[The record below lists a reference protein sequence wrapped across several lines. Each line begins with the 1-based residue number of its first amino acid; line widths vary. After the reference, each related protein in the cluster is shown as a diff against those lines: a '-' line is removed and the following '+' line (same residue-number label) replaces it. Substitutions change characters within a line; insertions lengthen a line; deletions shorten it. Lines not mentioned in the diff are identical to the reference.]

1 VNAPAPAPDPRVA
14 KTAPS
19 PGLRFVARQP
29 ILTKDEKVFGYELL
43 FFRDGIEDYFCPKDA
58 EAASKV
64 MLDSSLIMGLDVLC
78 NGGRAFV
85 NCTRDMLLKDYVT
98 LAPSSQT
105 VVEILESVEPDDLV
119 MAACQR
125 LKEGGYMI
133 ALDDFAMDDKREPL
147 TNIADIIKVDVQGT
161 TAEERTAIVKKYGP
175 WHCRMLAEKVGT
187 REEFL
192 AAKKAGFAYFQGYFF
207 RRPET
212 VKTHAVPGNQLNY
225 IKMLQVVSKPEL
237 EPREI
242 ENAIKGEASLCYRLL
257 RYMNSASFGFSNE
270 IHSVRHALSILGE
283 REVRRWVRLVV
294 TLAAGQNKSSDLVLS
309 ALVRGRFCELLS
321 PKIKHGESDLF
332 LLGLLSLMDSIPDL
346 HRCAGEGAARS
357 EDQERAPGRRAASTL
372 PVDAGAGVR
381 RLAEH
386 RCARQISQA
395 QRERGGG
402 GPLECTAVGAA
413 DERSVNPQRH
423 GIVLACC
430 DSTRSASYSYHCAKL
445 HDLGLALPQPG
456 AVTS

>member
-1 VNAPAPAPDPRVA
+1 VA

-98 LAPSSQT
+98 LLPSSQT

-161 TAEERTAIVKKYGP
+161 TAEERTAMVKKYGP
-175 WHCRMLAEKVGT
+175 WHCRMLAEKVET

-332 LLGLLSLMDSIPDL
+332 LLGLLSLMDSILDL
-346 HRCAGEGAARS
+346 PMTDVLEKVPL
-357 EDQERAPGRRAASTL
+357 DQETKNVLLGEESHLRPL
-372 PVDAGAGVR
+372 Y
-381 RLAEH
+381 RLMLAQESGDWQNTAVLAKSLKLNESEVAEVH
-386 RCARQISQA
+386 WNALQWARQMN
-395 QRERGGG
+395 
-402 GPLECTAVGAA
+402 GA
-413 DERSVNPQRH
+413 
-423 GIVLACC
+423 
-430 DSTRSASYSYHCAKL
+430 
-445 HDLGLALPQPG
+445 
-456 AVTS
+456 

>member
-1 VNAPAPAPDPRVA
+1 LNFFSRPADIGVVNAPAPAPDPSVA
-14 KTAPS
+14 KAAPA

-43 FFRDGIEDYFCPKDA
+43 FRDGIEDYFCPNDV
-58 EAASKV
+58 EAASKT

-85 NCTRDMLLKDYVT
+85 NCTRDMLLNDYVT
-98 LAPSSQT
+98 LLPSSHT

-147 TNIADIIKVDVQGT
+147 TNIADIIKVDVQS
-161 TAEERTAIVKKYGP
+161 TAPEERAAMIKKYGP
-175 WHCRMLAEKVGT
+175 WRCRMLAEKVET
-187 REEFL
+187 REEFM
-192 AAKKAGFAYFQGYFF
+192 ATKKAGFAYFQGYFF

-257 RYMNSASFGFSNE
+257 RYMNSASFGFANE
-270 IHSVRHALSILGE
+270 IHSVRHALSMLGE

-332 LLGLLSLMDSIPDL
+332 LLGLLSLMDSILELPMTDVL
-346 HRCAGEGAARS
+346 EKVPL
-357 EDQERAPGRRAASTL
+357 DQETKAVLLGEESYLRPL
-372 PVDAGAGVR
+372 YQLM
-381 RLAEH
+381 LAQESGDWQGSAVLSKSLKLTESEVAEVH
-386 RCARQISQA
+386 WNAMQCARQMN
-395 QRERGGG
+395 G
-402 GPLECTAVGAA
+402 
-413 DERSVNPQRH
+413 N
-423 GIVLACC
+423 
-430 DSTRSASYSYHCAKL
+430 
-445 HDLGLALPQPG
+445 
-456 AVTS
+456 

>member
-1 VNAPAPAPDPRVA
+1 LAEGGRGRNRVGKPGHLDLAGSKPFALNFFSRPADIGVVNAPAPAPDPREA
-14 KTAPS
+14 ETAPG

-43 FFRDGIEDYFCPKDA
+43 FRDGIEDYFCAKDV

-98 LAPSSQT
+98 LLPSSQT

-133 ALDDFAMDDKREPL
+133 ALDDFSIDDKRQPL
-147 TNIADIIKVDVQGT
+147 TDIADIIKVDVRT
-161 TAEERTAIVKKYGP
+161 TSPEERAAMIKKYGP
-175 WHCRMLAEKVGT
+175 WRCRLLAEKVET
-187 REEFL
+187 REEFMT
-192 AAKKAGFAYFQGYFF
+192 AKKAGFAYFQGYFF

-212 VKTHAVPGNQLNY
+212 VRTHAVPGNQLNY

-257 RYMNSASFGFSNE
+257 RYMNSASFGFASE
-270 IHSVRHALSILGE
+270 IHSVRHALSMLGE

-309 ALVRGRFCELLS
+309 ALVRARFCELLS
-321 PKIKHGESDLF
+321 PKVKHGESDMF
-332 LLGLLSLMDSIPDL
+332 LLGLLSLMDSILELPMTDVL
-346 HRCAGEGAARS
+346 EKVPL
-357 EDQERAPGRRAASTL
+357 DQETKAVLLGEESYLRPL
-372 PVDAGAGVR
+372 YQLM
-381 RLAEH
+381 LAQESGDWQGTAVLSKSLKLTESEVAEAH
-386 RCARQISQA
+386 WNAMQWARQMS
-395 QRERGGG
+395 G
-402 GPLECTAVGAA
+402 
-413 DERSVNPQRH
+413 S
-423 GIVLACC
+423 
-430 DSTRSASYSYHCAKL
+430 
-445 HDLGLALPQPG
+445 
-456 AVTS
+456 

>member
-1 VNAPAPAPDPRVA
+1 M
-14 KTAPS
+14 
-19 PGLRFVARQP
+19 ARQP

-43 FFRDGIEDYFCPKDA
+43 FRDGIEDYFCPKDV
-58 EAASKV
+58 EAASKT

-98 LAPSSQT
+98 LLPSSHT

-147 TNIADIIKVDVQGT
+147 TNIADIIKVDVQST
-161 TAEERTAIVKKYGP
+161 TPEERAAMIKKYGP
-175 WHCRMLAEKVGT
+175 WRCRMLAEKVET
-187 REEFL
+187 REEFM

-237 EPREI
+237 DPREI

-257 RYMNSASFGFSNE
+257 RYMNSASFGFANE
-270 IHSVRHALSILGE
+270 IHSVRHALSMLGE

-332 LLGLLSLMDSIPDL
+332 LLGLLSLMDSILELPMTNVL
-346 HRCAGEGAARS
+346 EKVPL
-357 EDQERAPGRRAASTL
+357 DQETKAVLLGEESYLRPL
-372 PVDAGAGVR
+372 YQLM
-381 RLAEH
+381 LAQESGDWQGSAVLSKSLKLTESEVAEVH
-386 RCARQISQA
+386 WNAMQWARQM
-395 QRERGGG
+395 
-402 GPLECTAVGAA
+402 
-413 DERSVNPQRH
+413 N
-423 GIVLACC
+423 
-430 DSTRSASYSYHCAKL
+430 AS
-445 HDLGLALPQPG
+445 
-456 AVTS
+456 